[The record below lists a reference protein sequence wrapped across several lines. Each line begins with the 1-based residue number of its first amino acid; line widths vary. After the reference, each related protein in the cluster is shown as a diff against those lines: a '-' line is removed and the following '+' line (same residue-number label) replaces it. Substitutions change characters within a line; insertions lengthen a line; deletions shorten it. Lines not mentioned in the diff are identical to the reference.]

1 MGAAMNGAQQMYRFL
16 MVDDEEI
23 VRRGFRRKID
33 WTSLDFEFLEP
44 CENGEQAIEAMEAL
58 HPDVI
63 MTDIAMPRVDGLE
76 VAAYAA
82 EHHPEIVIVILSGY
96 DEFEYAQKAI
106 KSNVFEYVL
115 KPVTSRDLTGLLG
128 RLKVRLDSL
137 QRSREEAKSLEQRAE
152 AAASLLRTRTLVD
165 LVNGSAGKLTDA
177 RFQEIFGFPP
187 QGLAGAVVIAEA
199 DPAGAGEHG
208 VSTRLTAAA
217 AEVAGFARR
226 VLYFT
231 PAEGREAVLVLEQ
244 DALSCDRLASAIAAQ
259 AAAPV
264 GPSPSLGPT
273 AIVAMG
279 RPCESWREADRSF
292 AEASAALSYRLV
304 APPGEVFRYGR
315 AREDDPQ
322 TLEGLAEQR
331 ERACRAAV
339 AGETVEAE
347 VQAAAFATLL
357 REAGISPQ
365 RVRHEIEA
373 LFAAVLDALRDLGV
387 SPAAVA
393 QDLHLDTDLAVQRLL
408 TTEQVKALLVQL
420 TVYAGSILDGRNLPA
435 PEWKVRDFKD
445 YVARHYGERAL
456 TVQNIAASLSISASY
471 LSKLV
476 KRHLD
481 RSVVDYLID
490 YRMERA
496 KELLTTS
503 DLMTYEI
510 AEATGYPD
518 AQYFST
524 VFKRHI
530 GITPTEFRAQRRG
543 KTPSA

>member
-1 MGAAMNGAQQMYRFL
+1 MEAAERHAEMYKFL

-23 VRRGFRRKID
+23 VRRGFRNKID
-33 WTSLDFEFLEP
+33 WTQFDFEFLEP
-44 CENGEQAIEAMEAL
+44 CENGEQAIEAMDAL
-58 HPDVI
+58 RPDVV
-63 MTDIAMPRVDGLE
+63 MTDIAMPRTDGLS

-82 EHHPEIVIVILSGY
+82 EHYPEIVVVILSGY

-128 RLKVRLDSL
+128 RLKSRLDGIR
-137 QRSREEAKSLEQRAE
+137 RSRQEAKALEERAG
-152 AAASLLRTRTLVD
+152 AASTLLKTRTLLD
-165 LVNGSAGKLTDA
+165 LVSGTAGALMPT
-177 RFQEIFGFPP
+177 RFQELFGFSPG
-187 QGLAGAVVIAEA
+187 GLSCSVVIAET
-199 DPAGAGEHG
+199 DPAASASELGALG
-208 VSTRLTAAA
+208 RLSAIV
-217 AEVAGFARR
+217 AEVAGASRR
-226 VLYFT
+226 ALAFS
-231 PAEGREAVLVLEQ
+231 PGEGREAILVLDQ
-244 DALSCDRLASAIAAQ
+244 DAPSSDRLASA
-259 AAAPV
+259 V
-264 GPSPSLGPT
+264 GGKIVET
-273 AIVAMG
+273 AGAFSIVGIG
-279 RPCESWREADRSF
+279 RSYKSWRDASRSF

-304 APPGEVFRYGR
+304 MPPGRIVRYGR
-315 AREDDPQ
+315 SSEDDPQ
-322 TLEGLAEQR
+322 TLEGLSDQR
-331 ERACRAAV
+331 ERTRRATV
-339 AGETVEAE
+339 CGESVEAE
-347 VQAAAFATLL
+347 AQAGAYAELL

-373 LFAAVLDALRDLGV
+373 LFASVMDSLRDLGV
-387 SPAAVA
+387 SPAVVSH
-393 QDLHLDTDLAVQRLL
+393 DLNLDMDLAVQRLR
-408 TTEQVKALLVQL
+408 TAEEVGALLRRL
-420 TVYAGSILDGRNLPA
+420 ADYSGSVLESRNLPA

-445 YVARHYGERAL
+445 HVARHFGERAL
-456 TVQNIAASLSISASY
+456 SVRTIAASLSISASY

-496 KELLTTS
+496 KELLATS

-530 GITPTEFRAQRRG
+530 GVTPTEFRAQRRG
-543 KTPSA
+543 KTSLS

>member
-44 CENGEQAIEAMEAL
+44 CENGEQAIEAIEAL
-58 HPDVI
+58 HPDVV
-63 MTDIAMPRVDGLE
+63 MTDIAMPRVDGLS

-82 EHHPEIVIVILSGY
+82 EHHPDIVIVILSGY
-96 DEFEYAQKAI
+96 DEFEYARKAI

-128 RLKVRLDSL
+128 RLKVRLDFL
-137 QRSREEAKSLEQRAE
+137 QRSREETKSLEQRAE
-152 AAASLLRTRTLVD
+152 AAASLVRTRTLVD
-165 LVNGSAGKLTDA
+165 LVSGSAKLTDA
-177 RFQEIFGFPP
+177 RFQEIFGFSP
-187 QGLAGAVVIAEA
+187 QGLACAVLIAED
-199 DPAGAGEHG
+199 DPDGAGEQ
-208 VSTRLTAAA
+208 VVPTRLTTAA
-217 AEVAGFARR
+217 AEVAGSARR
-226 VLYFT
+226 VLCFS

-244 DALSCDRLASAIAAQ
+244 DAPSCSRLAAAIAAR
-259 AAAPV
+259 AAAPA
-264 GPSPSLGPT
+264 GSSPSSARAP
-273 AIVAMG
+273 IVAMG
-279 RPCESWREADRSF
+279 RPCGSWREAGQSF

-304 APPGEVFRYGR
+304 APPGGVFRYRR
-315 AREDDPQ
+315 AREDDPP

-331 ERACRAAV
+331 ERTCRAAV
-339 AGETVEAE
+339 AGESAEAELQVEAF
-347 VQAAAFATLL
+347 AALL
-357 REAGISPQ
+357 KEAGISPQ

-387 SPAAVA
+387 SSAAVA
-393 QDLHLDTDLAVQRLL
+393 QDLHLDTDLAVQRLR
-408 TTEQVKALLVQL
+408 TAEEVRALLVRL
-420 TVYAGSILDGRNLPA
+420 SSYAGSVLDGRNLPA

-456 TVQNIAASLSISASY
+456 SVQTIAASLSISASY

-524 VFKRHI
+524 TFKRHI
-530 GITPTEFRAQRRG
+530 GVTPTEFRTQRRG
-543 KTPSA
+543 KTAPA

>member
-1 MGAAMNGAQQMYRFL
+1 MYRFL

-33 WTSLDFEFLEP
+33 WASLDFEFLEP
-44 CENGEQAIEAMEAL
+44 CENGEQAIEAIGAL
-58 HPDVI
+58 HPDAV
-63 MTDIAMPRVDGLE
+63 MTDIAMPHVDGLD
-76 VAAYAA
+76 VAAWAA
-82 EHHPEIVIVILSGY
+82 EHHPEIVILILSGY
-96 DEFEYAQKAI
+96 DEFEYAQRAI

-115 KPVTSRDLTGLLG
+115 KPVTSRDLTALLE
-128 RLKVRLDSL
+128 RLKVRLDHL
-137 QRSREEAKSLEQRAE
+137 RRSREETKSLELRAE
-152 AAASLLRTRTLVD
+152 AASSFLKARTLLD
-165 LVNGSAGKLTDA
+165 LVSGAADKIPDS
-177 RFQEIFGFPP
+177 RFQEVFGFPP
-187 QGLAGAVVIAEA
+187 QGLAGAVVIAQD
-199 DPAGAGEHG
+199 DPAGEGELD
-208 VSTRLTAAA
+208 VSTRLPAAA
-217 AEVAGFARR
+217 AEVAGSARR
-226 VLYFT
+226 VFCFS
-231 PAEGREAVLVLEQ
+231 PGEGREAILILEQ
-244 DALSCDRLASAIAAQ
+244 DTLSCDRLASAIAAR

-264 GPSPSLGPT
+264 GPAPSAVRVP
-273 AIVAMG
+273 IVGMG
-279 RPCESWREADRSF
+279 RPYESWRDAARSF
-292 AEASAALSYRLV
+292 AEAVAALSYRLV
-304 APPGEVFRYGR
+304 SPPGGVFRYGR
-315 AREDDPQ
+315 EREDDPQ

-331 ERACRAAV
+331 ERTCRATV

-347 VQAAAFATLL
+347 NHSAAFAALL
-357 REAGISPQ
+357 REGGISAH

-387 SPAAVA
+387 SSSAVA
-393 QDLHLDTDLAVQRLL
+393 QDLRLDPDLAVQRLR
-408 TTEQVKALLVQL
+408 TSEDVTALLVRL
-420 TVYAGSILDGRNLPA
+420 ATYAGSILDGRNLPA

-456 TVQNIAASLSISASY
+456 SVQTIAASLSISASY
-471 LSKLV
+471 LSKLI

-496 KELLTTS
+496 KELLSTS

-530 GITPTEFRAQRRG
+530 GITPTEFRARRRG
-543 KTPSA
+543 KISRP

>member
-1 MGAAMNGAQQMYRFL
+1 

-33 WTSLDFEFLEP
+33 WTRLDFEFLEP

-58 HPDVI
+58 RPDVI
-63 MTDIAMPRVDGLE
+63 MTDIAMPHVDGLG

-128 RLKVRLDSL
+128 RLKVRLDAI
-137 QRSREEAKSLEQRAE
+137 QRVREESQSLERRAE
-152 AAASLLRTRTLVD
+152 AGVSLRRTRTLLD
-165 LVNGSAGKLTDA
+165 LVSGPAGAITDTV
-177 RFQEIFGFPP
+177 FQEIFGFSP
-187 QGLAGAVVIAEA
+187 QGLAGAVVIARD
-199 DPAGAGEHG
+199 DPAGRGERD
-208 VSTRLTAAA
+208 VSTCLATAA
-217 AEVAGFARR
+217 AEVAGSTRR
-226 VLYFT
+226 VLCFS
-231 PAEGREAVLVLEQ
+231 PGEGREAALVLEQ
-244 DALSCDRLASAIAAQ
+244 DPVSCDRLAFAIATRAVT
-259 AAAPV
+259 ADHP
-264 GPSPSLGPT
+264 PSSASVP
-273 AIVAMG
+273 IVAIG
-279 RPCESWREADRSF
+279 LPCESWRGTARSF

-304 APPGEVFRYGR
+304 SPPGVVFRYGKR
-315 AREDDPQ
+315 REDDPK
-322 TLEGLAEQR
+322 TLDGIVEQR
-331 ERACRAAV
+331 ERTCRVTV
-339 AGETVEAE
+339 AGESEE
-347 VQAAAFATLL
+347 VAIQAAAFAALL
-357 REAGISPQ
+357 KEAGISPQ

-373 LFAAVLDALRDLGV
+373 LFAVVLDALGDLGISPSAV
-387 SPAAVA
+387 S
-393 QDLHLDTDLAVQRLL
+393 QGLHLDTDLAVQSLC
-408 TTEQVKALLVQL
+408 TAEEVQALLVRL
-420 TVYAGSILDGRNLPA
+420 ASYAGSILDGRNLPA

-456 TVQNIAASLSISASY
+456 SVQTIAASLSISASY

-496 KELLTTS
+496 KELLSTS
-503 DLMTYEI
+503 DLMAYEI

-543 KTPSA
+543 KTPPP

>member
-1 MGAAMNGAQQMYRFL
+1 MGAAMNGTQQMYRFL
-16 MVDDEEI
+16 MADDEEI

-33 WTSLDFEFLEP
+33 WASLDFEFLEP
-44 CENGEQAIEAMEAL
+44 CENGRQAIEAMEAL
-58 HPDVI
+58 RPDVV
-63 MTDIAMPRVDGLE
+63 MTDIAMPHVDGLG
-76 VAAYAA
+76 VAAWAA

-137 QRSREEAKSLEQRAE
+137 QRSREEARSLEQRAE
-152 AAASLLRTRTLVD
+152 AGASLLRTRTLLD
-165 LVNGSAGKLTDA
+165 LVDASAGRITDA
-177 RFQEIFGFPP
+177 RFQDIFGFSP
-187 QGLAGAVVIAEA
+187 QGLAGAVVISEA
-199 DPAGAGEHG
+199 GPGGGEQE
-208 VSTRLTAAA
+208 VSTRLAAA
-217 AEVAGFARR
+217 ASEVAGAARR
-226 VLYFT
+226 VLCFS
-231 PAEGREAVLVLEQ
+231 PGEGREAALVLEQ
-244 DALSCDRLASAIAAQ
+244 DAHSCDRLASAIAAS
-259 AAAPV
+259 AAAPIGQSPSP
-264 GPSPSLGPT
+264 GPSPV
-273 AIVAMG
+273 VAVG
-279 RPCESWREADRSF
+279 RPCESWRDAARSF

-304 APPGEVFRYGR
+304 SPPGRVFRYGR

-331 ERACRAAV
+331 ERTCRAAV
-339 AGETVEAE
+339 AGESAEAE
-347 VQAAAFATLL
+347 AQVTVFAALL
-357 REAGISPQ
+357 RDAGISPQ

-387 SPAAVA
+387 SAAAVA
-393 QDLHLDTDLAVQRLL
+393 QDLHLDTDLVVQRLR
-408 TTEQVKALLVQL
+408 TVDEVQALLVQL
-420 TVYAGSILDGRNLPA
+420 TAYAGSILDGRNLPA

-456 TVQNIAASLSISASY
+456 SVQTIAASLSISASY

-524 VFKRHI
+524 AFKRHI
-530 GITPTEFRAQRRG
+530 GVTPTEFRAQRRG
-543 KTPSA
+543 KTPPA

>member
-1 MGAAMNGAQQMYRFL
+1 MGAAMNGTQQMYRFL
-16 MVDDEEI
+16 MADDEEI

-33 WTSLDFEFLEP
+33 WASLDFEFLEP

-58 HPDVI
+58 HPDVV
-63 MTDIAMPRVDGLE
+63 MTDIAMPRVDGLA

-82 EHHPEIVIVILSGY
+82 ERHPEIVVVILSGY

-165 LVNGSAGKLTDA
+165 LVSGPGGRLTDT
-177 RFQEIFGFPP
+177 RFEEIFGFSPR
-187 QGLAGAVVIAEA
+187 GLAGTVVISEA
-199 DPAGAGEHG
+199 GPGAGEQEASAG
-208 VSTRLTAAA
+208 LAASA
-217 AEVAGFARR
+217 AEVAGAARR
-226 VLYFT
+226 VLSFS
-231 PAEGREAVLVLEQ
+231 PGEGREAALVLEQ
-244 DALSCDRLASAIAAQ
+244 DGLSCDRLASAIAAK
-259 AAAPV
+259 AAVATGPSSSSGSAPV
-264 GPSPSLGPT
+264 
-273 AIVAMG
+273 VAVG
-279 RPCESWREADRSF
+279 RPCDSWRDAARSF
-292 AEASAALSYRLV
+292 AEAAAALSYRLV
-304 APPGEVFRYGR
+304 SPPGRVFRYGR

-331 ERACRAAV
+331 ERTCRAAV
-339 AGETVEAE
+339 SGESAEAE
-347 VQAAAFATLL
+347 VQIAVFAALL
-357 REAGISPQ
+357 RDAGISPQ

-373 LFAAVLDALRDLGV
+373 LFAAVFDALRDLGV

-393 QDLHLDTDLAVQRLL
+393 QDLHLDTDLAVQRLRTAEEVQALVARL
-408 TTEQVKALLVQL
+408 TS
-420 TVYAGSILDGRNLPA
+420 YAGGILDGRNLPA
-435 PEWKVRDFKD
+435 PEWKVRDFRD

-456 TVQNIAASLSISASY
+456 SVQTIAASLSISASY

-543 KTPSA
+543 KPPLA

>member
-44 CENGEQAIEAMEAL
+44 CENGEQAIEAIEAL
-58 HPDVI
+58 HPDVV
-63 MTDIAMPRVDGLE
+63 MTDIAMPRVDGLS

-82 EHHPEIVIVILSGY
+82 EHHPDIVIVILSGY

-128 RLKVRLDSL
+128 RLKVRLDFL
-137 QRSREEAKSLEQRAE
+137 QRSREETKSLEQRAE
-152 AAASLLRTRTLVD
+152 AAVSLLRTRTLLD
-165 LVNGSAGKLTDA
+165 LVSGSAGKLTDD
-177 RFQEIFGFPP
+177 RFHEIFGFFP
-187 QGLAGAVVIAEA
+187 QGLVGTVVIAEA
-199 DPAGAGEHG
+199 DPGGAGEPD
-208 VSTRLTAAA
+208 VATRLAAAA
-217 AEVAGFARR
+217 AEVAGSARR
-226 VLYFT
+226 VLCFS
-231 PAEGREAVLVLEQ
+231 PAEGREAVLVLER
-244 DALSCDRLASAIAAQ
+244 DAPSCDRLASAIALR
-259 AAAPV
+259 AAAPA
-264 GPSPSLGPT
+264 GPSPSSGSA

-279 RPCESWREADRSF
+279 RPCGSWREADRSF

-304 APPGEVFRYGR
+304 APPGGVFRYGM

-331 ERACRAAV
+331 ERTCRAAV
-339 AGETVEAE
+339 AGESADAE

-373 LFAAVLDALRDLGV
+373 LFASVLDALRDLGV
-387 SPAAVA
+387 SSAAVA
-393 QDLHLDTDLAVQRLL
+393 EDLHLDTDLAVQRLR
-408 TTEQVKALLVQL
+408 TAEEVQGLLVRL
-420 TVYAGSILDGRNLPA
+420 TAYAGSILDGRNLPA

-456 TVQNIAASLSISASY
+456 SVQTIAASLSISASY

-476 KRHLD
+476 KRHLE

-524 VFKRHI
+524 TFKRHI
-530 GITPTEFRAQRRG
+530 GVTPTEFRTQRRG
-543 KTPSA
+543 KTSPA

>member
-1 MGAAMNGAQQMYRFL
+1 MGAAKNGAQKMYRFL

-33 WTSLDFEFLEP
+33 WTGLDFEFLEP
-44 CENGEQAIEAMEAL
+44 CENGKQAIQAITEL
-58 HPDVI
+58 RPDVV
-63 MTDIAMPRVDGLE
+63 MTDIAMPHVDGLG
-76 VAAYAA
+76 VAAWAA
-82 EHHPEIVIVILSGY
+82 EHHPEIIIVILSGY

-137 QRSREEAKSLEQRAE
+137 QRSREEAKSLAQRAE
-152 AAASLLRTRTLVD
+152 AASSFLKARTLLD
-165 LVNGSAGKLTDA
+165 LVSGTADKVPDA
-177 RFQEIFGFPP
+177 RFQEVFGFAP
-187 QGLAGAVVIAEA
+187 QGLAVAVVVAED
-199 DPAGAGEHG
+199 DPAGAGEHD
-208 VSTRLTAAA
+208 VSTRLPAAA
-217 AEVAGFARR
+217 AEVAGSARR
-226 VLYFT
+226 VFCFS
-231 PAEGREAVLVLEQ
+231 PGEGREAILVLEQ
-244 DALSCDRLASAIAAQ
+244 DVLSCDRLASAIATRAS
-259 AAAPV
+259 APGGPIPAPIV
-264 GPSPSLGPT
+264 G
-273 AIVAMG
+273 MG
-279 RPCESWREADRSF
+279 RPYESWREAARSF
-292 AEASAALSYRLV
+292 AEASSALSYRLV
-304 APPGEVFRYGR
+304 APPGGVFRYGK

-331 ERACRAAV
+331 ERACRAAI

-347 VQAAAFATLL
+347 VQAAAFAALL
-357 REAGISPQ
+357 RDGGTSPQ
-365 RVRHEIEA
+365 RVRHEVEA
-373 LFAAVLDALRDLGV
+373 LFAAVLDALGDLGLP
-387 SPAAVA
+387 SSAVA
-393 QDLHLDTDLAVQRLL
+393 QELHLDTDLAVQRLR
-408 TTEQVKALLVQL
+408 TAEEVTALLVRL
-420 TVYAGSILDGRNLPA
+420 AACAGSVLDGRNLPA

-445 YVARHYGERAL
+445 YVARHYGEKAL
-456 TVQNIAASLSISASY
+456 SVRTIAASLSISASY

-476 KRHLD
+476 KRHLE

-496 KELLTTS
+496 KEFLTTS
-503 DLMTYEI
+503 NLMTYEI

-543 KTPSA
+543 KTPPR